1 MSAPSILLAAGEPSG
16 DLHGAGVA
24 RALRQRWPDA
34 KLFGLGGPRMAAEG
48 VELLARFEDLAVMGF
63 VEVASRLPYFVK
75 LMGTVRRE
83 MLVRRAD
90 LVIPIDYP
98 GFNLRLS
105 RAATESG
112 VPVLYYIAPQVW
124 AWHRSRMKELARV
137 TRRVATILPFEAAM
151 LREAGADARFVGHPL
166 LDLPEPPADP
176 AAFAAA
182 NGLDP
187 ARPILALFPGSRHQE
202 VERHIETFAA
212 AAELVQRERPQVQP
226 VIARAPHVPEADYAV
241 APYPRVLDSHA
252 LLRHARAAIVKS
264 GTTTL
269 EAAIAEVPFVVAYKT
284 HPLTYWL
291 AERLVEVDHIALA
304 NLVAGARVVPE
315 LLQDAAT
322 PAALAAAIGPLI
334 DEGSGT
340 RRHMVSGLAQVRHK
354 LATAETGGGSTAE
367 RVAGLAAEL
376 IGEGAR

>member
-1 MSAPSILLAAGEPSG
+1 MSAPTILLAAGEPSG

-24 RALRQRWPDA
+24 RALRRRWPDA

-63 VEVASRLPYFVK
+63 VEVARHLPYFIR

-83 MLVRRAD
+83 MTARGTQ

-98 GFNLRLS
+98 GFNLRLA
-105 RAATESG
+105 RAATDAG

-137 TRRVATILPFEAAM
+137 TDRVATILPFEAQL

-166 LDLPEPPADP
+166 LDLAEPPRDAH
-176 AAFAAA
+176 AFAAMH
-182 NGLDP
+182 GLDGT
-187 ARPILALFPGSRHQE
+187 RPILALFPGSRRQE
-202 VERHIETFAA
+202 VERHLETFAA
-212 AAELVQRERPQVQP
+212 AAELVRREKPEVQP
-226 VIARAPHVPEADYAV
+226 VIARAPSVPDAAYAGARYPQV
-241 APYPRVLDSHA
+241 ADSHA

-269 EAAIAEVPFVVAYKT
+269 EAAIAETPFVVAYRT
-284 HPLTYWL
+284 HPLTFWL
-291 AERLVEVDHIALA
+291 ARRLVEVDHVALA
-304 NLVAGARVVPE
+304 NLVAGDRVVPE

-322 PAALAAAIGPLI
+322 PEALAAAVSPLI
-334 DEGSGT
+334 DEASPA
-340 RRHMVSGLAQVRHK
+340 RRRMVEALGGVRHR
-354 LATAETGGGSTAE
+354 LESAEAGGGDTAE
-367 RVAGLAAEL
+367 RVAALAADL
-376 IGEGAR
+376 LGEAA